1 MAYFE
6 VKRRA
11 FISPRGVFAEAGSW
25 SGGEGK
31 DFAFEKFSE
40 YTGKPHF
47 RALYAC
53 RSERHNTSYSVQ
65 VNIHTRKHGGG
76 GGGSSWRHEVNA
88 GAQSLRR
95 QLTRTSML
103 KLILRVSFARQEC
116 DPELK
121 AGEPLL
127 QDVIL
132 YGRELTQDDDLDEH
146 EKEKITRD
154 MTQLLEHYDHL
165 RNFIDDEQERFVIYI
180 IIYIRQFN
188 SDLFLFLVVPRKSA
202 TQRGSDAIIPSI
214 LPPG

>member
-1 MAYFE
+1 MQRLEVGAGGRERILHLKNSRSIRENRILEPCMPAE
-6 VKRRA
+6 VKD
-11 FISPRGVFAEAGSW
+11 IILHIVC
-25 SGGEGK
+25 K
-31 DFAFEKFSE
+31 
-40 YTGKPHF
+40 
-47 RALYAC
+47 L
-53 RSERHNTSYSVQ
+53 TSILGNMV
-65 VNIHTRKHGGG
+65 VG